1 MVCNGW
7 KEWRTIVRYAR
18 LSFGWFIYT
27 WASMKF
33 FQLFTVKKTRLPL
46 PAEKLACLYI
56 QWVTYKYA
64 MREEGLWKNRVF
76 VPTFLVYCR
85 EIKGS
90 ETLLLLIFSEKR
102 LIVHENISPAFHWWR
117 ENVATYGKNKKAY
130 LIRNFFVYLNDEI
143 PSSFSNWEPG
153 VHSKLAHTYYVFP
166 LWSPSMRELKRS
178 FGLTRVSFVSTRKGW
193 PSVHAVHGLTYN

>member
-1 MVCNGW
+1 MVG
-7 KEWRTIVRYAR
+7 K
-18 LSFGWFIYT
+18 SGGWFIYT

-33 FQLFTVKKTRLPL
+33 FQLFTFKKTRLPL

-117 ENVATYGKNKKAY
+117 ENVATYGKNEKAY
-130 LIRNFFVYLNDEI
+130 FVTFLFTWTTKF
-143 PSSFSNWEPG
+143 PPVFQTGS
-153 VHSKLAHTYYVFP
+153 LAHIQN
-166 LWSPSMRELKRS
+166 SRI
-178 FGLTRVSFVSTRKGW
+178 LTTFFRFEAQVCE
-193 PSVHAVHGLTYN
+193 N